1 MTDRPIEVQQALEQL
16 AERCDQLRDLAH
28 ADELARMID
37 DLNARLLERFTV
49 PPKANSALGAFGGER
64 CR

>member
-1 MTDRPIEVQQALEQL
+1 MTERPIEVQQALEQL

-28 ADELARMID
+28 ADELARLID
-37 DLNARLLERFTV
+37 DLSAKMLTRYTTPQGAAERAR
-49 PPKANSALGAFGGER
+49 R

>member
-1 MTDRPIEVQQALEQL
+1 MTDRPTEVQQALEQL

-28 ADELARMID
+28 ADELGREID
-37 DLNARLLERFTV
+37 QFNAWLVYRFTT
-49 PPKANSALGAFGGER
+49 PEGAAEGARR